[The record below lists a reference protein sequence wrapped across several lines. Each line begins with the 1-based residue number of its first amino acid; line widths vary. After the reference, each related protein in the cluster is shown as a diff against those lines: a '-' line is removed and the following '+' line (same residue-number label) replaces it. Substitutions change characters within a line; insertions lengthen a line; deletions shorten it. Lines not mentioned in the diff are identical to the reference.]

1 MISEDIS
8 SKAQNSSGLNGAFG
22 LIIVVSEECPIHE
35 AYKQALLK
43 ARDNATTVTGRLAGA
58 PVRVLKNEMARQYVK
73 REKEGATV
81 AELEQYTLGSL
92 RKAVKDGDVL
102 RGSLMA
108 GQVAGQLKEI
118 RSLSD
123 ILSSLWEEAQL
134 RTAALAEVI
143 S

>member
-1 MISEDIS
+1 
-8 SKAQNSSGLNGAFG
+8 
-22 LIIVVSEECPIHE
+22 
-35 AYKQALLK
+35 
-43 ARDNATTVTGRLAGA
+43 
-58 PVRVLKNEMARQYVK
+58 MARQYVK

-143 S
+143 L

>member
-1 MISEDIS
+1 M
-8 SKAQNSSGLNGAFG
+8 
-22 LIIVVSEECPIHE
+22 
-35 AYKQALLK
+35 
-43 ARDNATTVTGRLAGA
+43 
-58 PVRVLKNEMARQYVK
+58 
-73 REKEGATV
+73 

-92 RKAVKDGDVL
+92 RKAVKEGDVL

-134 RTAALAEVI
+134 RAAALAEVI

>member
-1 MISEDIS
+1 
-8 SKAQNSSGLNGAFG
+8 
-22 LIIVVSEECPIHE
+22 
-35 AYKQALLK
+35 
-43 ARDNATTVTGRLAGA
+43 
-58 PVRVLKNEMARQYVK
+58 MARQYVK
-73 REKEGATV
+73 REMEGATV

-92 RKAVKDGDVL
+92 RKAVKEGDVL

-123 ILSSLWEEAQL
+123 IFSSLWEEARQ
-134 RTAALAEVI
+134 TAAGLREVV